1 MTKRRTVANGSN
13 PVRARAQNL
22 TVVLD
27 ALRKL
32 QPVSRTDLAL
42 ATNLT
47 PATITNLV
55 GELSDLGFIREQR
68 SPEKQLGR
76 RPTLVSLE
84 PSAVSIIG
92 LEISRTYVLGVTTNL
107 SGEVVR
113 SEKRSAP
120 AQHGAK
126 ATLRIVHEV
135 IAELW
140 DENPPFGIGVGVPGP
155 VDTAQGRVREP
166 PNFPGWRDVPLTR
179 VLRDRW
185 GVPVFIDDDAKTAA
199 LGEYW
204 FGAGSSVESLLYL
217 SVGSGVGA
225 GLIVRGELYR
235 GTHELAGEIGHTTLD
250 LDGPPCECGNRGC
263 LETFVSTAAI
273 EKEAASRGLAGEES
287 AKNDDQK
294 GETSNLLARVERLA
308 AEGDARA
315 AGLKNRTYRY
325 LAAGVIN
332 AVNFYDPDLIVV
344 GGELAQT
351 WTDVAE
357 ELLKRV
363 RGRSFGFASSAVAL
377 CPSHL
382 GGYASVIGAA
392 GLVTQFVFE
401 QPYLIGK
408 QTGTA
413 V

>member
-32 QPVSRTDLAL
+32 QPISRTDLAV
-42 ATNLT
+42 ATHLT

-55 GELSDLGFIREQR
+55 GELGDLGFIRERR

-84 PSAVSIIG
+84 PSAVGIIG
-92 LEISRTYVLGVTTNL
+92 LEISRTYVLGVKTNL
-107 SGEVVR
+107 SGEVLR
-113 SEKRSAP
+113 SEKRLAP
-120 AQHGAK
+120 AHRGAE
-126 ATLRIVHEV
+126 ATLGIVHEV
-135 IAELW
+135 VAELW
-140 DENPPFGIGVGVPGP
+140 DESPPFGIGVGVPGP

-273 EKEAASRGLAGEES
+273 EREAALRGLGDGDRGGDRGGDKDS
-287 AKNDDQK
+287 
-294 GETSNLLARVERLA
+294 LLARVEQLA
-308 AEGDARA
+308 AGGDARA
-315 AGLKNRTYRY
+315 AGLKDRTYRY

-344 GGELAQT
+344 GGELVQT
-351 WTDVAE
+351 WRDVAE

-377 CPSHL
+377 CPSQL

-401 QPYLIGK
+401 QPYLIGR